1 MNPVLV
7 ELMSLDRVGLTERW
21 QQTFGHP
28 APFKMHQELL
38 RQTLGW
44 HLQARAQ
51 GGLGHADRRRLKK
64 GMIASSLSVGSR
76 LVRVWQGETH
86 QVTVVESG
94 FLYQGKTWRSLS
106 MIARTITGTSWSG
119 PVFFG
124 IKAR

>member
-38 RQTLGW
+38 RQMLGW
-44 HLQARAQ
+44 NLQARAQ

-64 GMIASSLSVGSR
+64 GMIAASLSVGSR

-106 MIARTITGTSWSG
+106 AIARTITGTSWSG
-119 PVFFG
+119 PLFFG